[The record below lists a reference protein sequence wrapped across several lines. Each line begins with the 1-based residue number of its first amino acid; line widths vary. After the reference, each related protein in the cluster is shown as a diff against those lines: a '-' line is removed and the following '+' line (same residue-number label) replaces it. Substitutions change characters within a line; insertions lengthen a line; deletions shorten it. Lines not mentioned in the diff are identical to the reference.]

1 MDFEIPIPDRGYQGG
16 SRRDWGQ
23 LLKPG
28 EVPIFPNLDSYL
40 PHLLPALLATA
51 AAVGELV
58 NSAVFIFIF
67 RYPPS
72 TAWLIYG
79 LRFGS
84 ASLFSLYINFIV
96 SFGFSI
102 DITTTKIG
110 ERKLVGTVFFFRSV
124 GRSSSVPKSFDLWQ
138 QPRNEIRVISSN

>member
-1 MDFEIPIPDRGYQGG
+1 VDFGSLIPDRMYQGEF
-16 SRRDWGQ
+16 RRDWGH
-23 LLKPG
+23 LLMAG
-28 EVPIFPNLDSYL
+28 EVPIFPNLESYL
-40 PHLLPALLATA
+40 PHLLPAFITA

-67 RYPPS
+67 RYPRL
-72 TAWLIYG
+72 AFRFIYG

-84 ASLFSLYINFIV
+84 APLFSLYINFIV

-110 ERKLVGTVFFFRSV
+110 ERKLVGTFSMGDRVRCLSHLIC
-124 GRSSSVPKSFDLWQ
+124 GNSLETKSG
-138 QPRNEIRVISSN
+138 